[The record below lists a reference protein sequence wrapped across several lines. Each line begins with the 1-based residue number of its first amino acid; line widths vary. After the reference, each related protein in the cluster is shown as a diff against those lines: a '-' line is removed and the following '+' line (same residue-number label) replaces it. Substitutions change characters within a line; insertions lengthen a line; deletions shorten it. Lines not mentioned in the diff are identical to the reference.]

1 MEAKPPPSPKDANQ
15 VAGSATSGSATS
27 GSATS
32 GDDADGG
39 AARALLDHNGIDPGW
54 LTTELNASGVVG
66 TVTAIDAQLVGT
78 GQVGENV
85 RCVLRWDDPSGS
97 TADANRPGS
106 VVIKLASTNAA
117 SRAAAE
123 ATRTYIREVGFYR
136 DVASTVAIRVPKTY
150 HISEDRSA
158 NSFILVM
165 EDISPARAGDQLTGC
180 TLDQAGLAVDAA
192 ADLHGSTWGRP
203 ELAAMD
209 WIDEPTEQT
218 EADRVALFQMLY
230 QGFVDRYRTILSPE
244 ELGFGEWLAANF
256 EQWLAA
262 RPEPQCLI
270 HGDFRPD
277 NMLFG
282 TDAGSDAGSGA
293 PALTTVDWQTP
304 SLGGGLSD
312 VAYFLSGSLNRATL
326 REHEAALLERYRL
339 RLAGHGIEL
348 EADQVLREYRVAAP
362 AGYVMAV
369 IASQIVGQTERG
381 DAMFV
386 VMASGSAS
394 LARRLDV
401 PARVG

>member
-1 MEAKPPPSPKDANQ
+1 MESKPPPSPKDANQ

-27 GSATS
+27 G
-32 GDDADGG
+32 DDADGG
-39 AARALLDHNGIDPGW
+39 AARALLDRNGIDPGW

-66 TVTAIDAQLVGT
+66 TVTAIDPQLVGT

-106 VVIKLASTNAA
+106 VVIKLASTNAD

-282 TDAGSDAGSGA
+282 TDAGADASSRA

-312 VAYFLSGSLNRATL
+312 VAYFLSGSLDPAEL
-326 REHEAALLERYRL
+326 RRLEPELLGLYLAGLAEHGVELSQSDAWVQYRL
-339 RLAGHGIEL
+339 
-348 EADQVLREYRVAAP
+348 AAP
-362 AGYVMAV
+362 AGYAMAV
-369 IASQIVGQTERG
+369 IASQLVGQTDRG
-381 DAMFV
+381 DDMFM
-386 VMASGSAS
+386 VMARGSA
-394 LARRLDV
+394 AMALDLDT
-401 PARVG
+401 AALIG